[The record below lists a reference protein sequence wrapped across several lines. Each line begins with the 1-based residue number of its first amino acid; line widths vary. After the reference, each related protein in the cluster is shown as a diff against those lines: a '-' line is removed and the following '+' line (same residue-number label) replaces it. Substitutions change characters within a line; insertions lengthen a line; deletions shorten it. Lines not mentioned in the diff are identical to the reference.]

1 MCNRCDY
8 RRLLTSGGLAPT
20 RNRLRVLEVIGAD
33 SAPLSA
39 QDLFATL
46 NRTGGINRVTVYR
59 ILDLL
64 ASKGLVERLRG
75 GGRSLVY
82 GLAPNP
88 NHPAHPHFH
97 CRSCGGLQCLHPGSL
112 KVDLRRIERSF
123 AGEIQGV
130 EIRIDGICRN
140 CLKRA

>member
-8 RRLLTSGGLAPT
+8 RQLLTSGGLAPT
-20 RNRLRVLEVIGAD
+20 ANRLRVLELIGAN

-39 QDLFATL
+39 QDIFTTL
-46 NRTGGINRVTVYR
+46 NRKAGINRVTVYR

-64 ASKGLVERLRG
+64 ASGGLVERLRG

-88 NHPAHPHFH
+88 NHPAHAHFH
-97 CRSCGGLQCLHPGSL
+97 CKACGGLRCLQPGSL
-112 KVDLRRIERSF
+112 KVDLRSVARSC

-130 EIRIDGICRN
+130 EIRVDGICRD

>member
-88 NHPAHPHFH
+88 NHPAHPHIH